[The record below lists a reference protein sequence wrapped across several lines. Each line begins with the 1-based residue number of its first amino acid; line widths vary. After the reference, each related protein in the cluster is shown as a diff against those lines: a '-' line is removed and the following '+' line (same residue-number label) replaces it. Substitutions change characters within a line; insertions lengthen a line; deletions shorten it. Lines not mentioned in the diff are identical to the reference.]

1 MYSYF
6 SYYKD
11 LLSAETKE
19 NKYMYLISADKWG
32 MLINFL
38 PEIGTRKDIVA
49 TYHLVRFVF

>member
-19 NKYMYLISADKWG
+19 NKYLISADKWG